1 MIRTPAHK
9 QTDPNKAPGTCSFDR
24 YPYMK
29 HSTAKTPEIE
39 QYLHQYIA
47 RKQEEPPKK
56 LTFEE
61 WWSSWVPSSLPGT
74 GEAGGLQWFEC
85 FGDIGKEQIKEVW
98 NAAQENT

>member
-9 QTDPNKAPGTCSFDR
+9 QTDPNKAPGTCNFDR

-47 RKQEEPPKK
+47 RKQAETPKK
-56 LTFEE
+56 LTFDDWYMMEF
-61 WWSSWVPSSLPGT
+61 
-74 GEAGGLQWFEC
+74 LQLVE
-85 FGDIGKEQIKEVW
+85 DAERSKVW
-98 NAAQENT
+98 CLAALKRCWEAAQENMP

>member
-47 RKQEEPPKK
+47 RKQAETPKK

-61 WWSSWVPSSLPGT
+61 WWQTNQGAVALALKCRKS
-74 GEAGGLQWFEC
+74 E
-85 FGDIGKEQIKEVW
+85 DIAKHIWQR
-98 NAAQENT
+98 AQENK